1 MVIATDD
8 NLEWRDMQSKR
19 LIVFWKVAAAKASAL
34 ALVLLLFDFGLRD
47 APSTVPVFQDV
58 GGMAHAQSDRVSK
71 KRGTEKKRRGD
82 KDRREYPNLR
92 STVFDK
98 LAAIEKAMNEENDK
112 EKALKIVN
120 DMLRRGKRDLNGHE
134 LAQVHKMAGWV
145 WWEMGDIQ
153 KTIEHYHAVIVD
165 REVIPE
171 AIEQSTLYNLA
182 QLYFQEEDFDKTIE
196 LVNEWLSLIES
207 PTARAYYFLAV
218 VYSRME
224 EWDRTEMYVNS
235 AIEMEQETGK
245 KIPKSWW
252 DLLLLAYYNQE
263 NLNDS
268 ARILEILVQE
278 YPSARYW
285 KQLAAMYYE
294 LGDTWKQIG
303 ALEAA
308 HAGGYLDDGKSVKHY
323 ASVLLNDGVA
333 YRAAKYYQKGFDDGL
348 VEENFRNHRL
358 LAQSYMMALERDK
371 AIATY
376 KIAAPEAPD
385 GAVFA
390 SLGRLLLGTGQF
402 KECIGACENAIEK
415 GDVKRLE
422 QVYLVKGSCYVEL
435 EQLKEAKDAFTTA
448 LRIARKRDEKSSVR
462 MAQNWLKYIASE
474 TKRLQALADLAG

>member
-1 MVIATDD
+1 MVIATD
-8 NLEWRDMQSKR
+8 NKLEWRDMQSKR
-19 LIVFWKVAAAKASAL
+19 LIVSWKVVAAKASAL

-71 KRGTEKKRRGD
+71 KRGTERKRGGD
-82 KDRREYPNLR
+82 KERREYPNLR
-92 STVFDK
+92 STVYDK
-98 LAAIEKAMNEENDK
+98 LAAIDKAMSEENDK

-145 WWEMGDIQ
+145 WWEMGDVQ

-182 QLYFQEEDFDKTIE
+182 QLYFQEGDFDKTIE

-224 EWDRTEMYVNS
+224 EWDRTEMYANS

-245 KIPKSWW
+245 KISKSWW
-252 DLLLLAYYNQE
+252 DLLLLAYFNQD
-263 NLNDS
+263 NLDDS
-268 ARILEILVQE
+268 VRILEILVQE

-285 KQLAAMYYE
+285 KQLANMYYE
-294 LGDTWKQIG
+294 LGDTWKQMG

-308 HAGGYLDDGKSVKHY
+308 HAGGYLDDGRSVKHY

-348 VEENFRNHRL
+348 VEENFMNHRL

-371 AIATY
+371 AISTY
-376 KIAAPEAPD
+376 KVAAPEAPD

-402 KECIGACENAIEK
+402 KECVSACENAVEK

-422 QVYLVKGSCYVEL
+422 QVYLVKGSCFVEL